1 MATDLETLKSD
12 IQAHL
17 DGTSIAVFQG
27 VLATHPQSSVYWDT
41 EREPD
46 FRKFLEAA
54 QKANVKMVTFDH
66 DQFTQDEIDEAF
78 ESLEDCGLSR
88 EERRQY
94 ENRMRELRKYEGFTS
109 RVELSFTLD
118 GVLYSYRV
126 QSEWYSEWLDIAGE
140 LDLMTDVGGEDGG
153 DDLPGYFSTN

>member
-1 MATDLETLKSD
+1 MAIDLETLKSD

-17 DGTSIAVFQG
+17 ESTSLAIFHG
-27 VLATHPQSSVYWDT
+27 VMASHSPASIFWDT

-54 QKANVKMVTFDH
+54 QKAGVKLITFDH

-78 ESLEDCGLSR
+78 ENLDECGFSR
-88 EERRQY
+88 DERRQY

-109 RVELSFTLD
+109 RVEMSFTLD
-118 GVLYSYRV
+118 GVLYAFRV
-126 QSEWYSEWLDIAGE
+126 QSDWYIEWLDVAGE
-140 LDLMTDVGGEDGG
+140 LELMSDVGSDDGS